1 MAAARLFVCLLR
13 WDLLREIRRQETV
26 ASMSLFALLV
36 LFLGQMGIGPDGTFS
51 GARGVSS
58 AAALAQQGL
67 GPVFFWV
74 AILFAGTVGLGQTF
88 AVEREGQLIG
98 GLVTAPIDLGFFY
111 LAKVAAVWLYISL
124 MEILVFVAY
133 FVLFG
138 FSDDADIASLFAAVA
153 VFTLAYVAPGV
164 ILAAMTTTLS
174 GRGEVLLRILLI
186 PLMLPVIVLTFR
198 TSEHFFDTLIAG
210 GVLGDP
216 LPVPQ
221 YLAFTLALDAIYLTV
236 GYLLFP
242 KVLEE

>member
-1 MAAARLFVCLLR
+1 MRAGRLFLCLLW
-13 WDLLREIRRQETV
+13 WDLLREIRRRETV

-36 LFLGQMGIGPDGTFS
+36 LFLGQMGIGPDG
-51 GARGVSS
+51 AL
-58 AAALAQQGL
+58 AAAKGAPPGT

-111 LAKVAAVWLYISL
+111 LAKVAAVWLYVSI
-124 MEILVFVAY
+124 MELFVVLAYIVF
-133 FVLFG
+133 FG
-138 FSDDADIASLFAAVA
+138 LSDDAEVGGLLATVA

-164 ILAAMTTTLS
+164 VLAAMTTTLS
-174 GRGEVLLRILLI
+174 GRGEVVLRILLI
-186 PLMLPVIVLTFR
+186 PLMLPVIALTFR
-198 TSEHFFDTLIAG
+198 ASEPLFDTLIAG
-210 GVLGDP
+210 GALGNP
-216 LPVPQ
+216 LPVRM
-221 YLAFTLALDAIYLTV
+221 YLAFMVALDAIYLTV